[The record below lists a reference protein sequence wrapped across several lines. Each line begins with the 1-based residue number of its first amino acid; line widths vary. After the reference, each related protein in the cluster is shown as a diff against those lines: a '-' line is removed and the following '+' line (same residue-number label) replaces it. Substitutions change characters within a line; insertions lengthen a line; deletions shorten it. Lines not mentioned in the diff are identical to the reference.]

1 MKYKTTI
8 GLEIHCELLTQS
20 KIFCSCKNEF
30 GKKSNTRVCPICSG
44 MPGTL
49 PNINKEAITL
59 AIKAGLATNCN
70 INKISAFERKNYFYP
85 DLPKAYQITQLNE
98 PICQNGYIEL
108 SGKNKVHINRI
119 QIEEDAG
126 KLIHNENDGVSLA
139 DYNRCGVPLI
149 EIVTEPDMTS
159 AEEVCEFVEEI
170 ASRMKYAHI
179 CDAKMEEGSLRVDV
193 NISLSPINSNIR
205 GNRAEIKNINSFK
218 SITRAIEYE
227 KQRQSKILDKGEK
240 VILQTRRLA
249 EKSGKTYA
257 MRSKEEAQD
266 YRYFTE
272 PDIFRVIL
280 GDGELEAIRKSLP
293 EMPRERYARYIDSG
307 LSAYEAKLL
316 TKTKEF
322 SDFFDNVV
330 RINNSYKEVCNIMLG
345 EVSRYLNEYSLS
357 ISEVKFTPHHIATVV
372 QMTTDGLISKNS
384 QKDIVKYMFLEGTEP
399 KQIAQ
404 RYGYIMNN
412 DTGAVEEAVNEIIT
426 DNQKLI
432 DEYKNGNTKIFGF
445 LMGEALK
452 KLGKNTNPKTVRE
465 TLVKKI
471 NE

>member
-1 MKYKTTI
+1 MKYKTLI
-8 GLEIHCELLTQS
+8 GLEIHCELLTKS

-30 GKKSNTRVCPICSG
+30 GKKTNTRVCPICSG

-59 AIKAGLATNCN
+59 AIKAGIATNCTV
-70 INKISAFERKNYFYP
+70 NKISAFERKNYFYP
-85 DLPKAYQITQLNE
+85 DSPKAYQITQLNQ

-108 SGKNKVHINRI
+108 SGKNKVRINRI

-126 KLIHNENDGVSLA
+126 KLIHSENDGVSLA

-170 ASRMKYAHI
+170 ASRMKYALI

-193 NISLSPINSNIR
+193 NISLSPINSNKK
-205 GNRAEIKNINSFK
+205 GNRAEIKNINSLK

-227 KQRQSKILDKGEK
+227 KERQSKILDKGEK
-240 VILQTRRLA
+240 VILQTRRFD

-272 PDIFRVIL
+272 PDIMRVVV
-280 GDGELEAIRKSLP
+280 DDTELEIIKKSMP
-293 EMPRERYARYIDSG
+293 EMPRERYLRYIGIG

-316 TKTKEF
+316 TKTKQF
-322 SDFFDNVV
+322 SDFFDAITLV
-330 RINNSYKEVCNIMLG
+330 NNQYKEVCNIMLG
-345 EVSRYLNEYSLS
+345 EVSRYLNEFSLG
-357 ISEVKFTPHHIATVV
+357 INEVKFTPHHIAELV

-384 QKDIVKYMFLEGTEP
+384 QKDIIKYMFLEGISPE
-399 KQIAQ
+399 QIA
-404 RYGYIMNN
+404 RKYGFIMNN
-412 DTGAVEEAVNEIIT
+412 DTGRIEETVNEIIT
-426 DNQKLI
+426 NNQKLV

-445 LMGEALK
+445 LMGEAVK
-452 KLGKNTNPKTVRE
+452 KLGKNTNPKTVKE
-465 TLVKKI
+465 TLIKKI
-471 NE
+471 GN